1 MELSRLPQQFHA
13 LPKLEIAKSE
23 NKATDSKSCSSRM
36 PVVGDQVT
44 ATETR
49 TSNEGLWVLNPGEIA
64 TVTHV
69 DEDGDFTLCN
79 PAGVVS
85 KFVYREHYQYS
96 EEVESDDECGEL
108 PEFHMKVAPTKSMRR
123 QSIVGDDVQAAWM
136 ARGWTLHTQIHKHG
150 SAALQEMICPCGEEG
165 MTRNIEDS
173 VNERQESLNMLRVI
187 NKQLQNSL
195 LTKKNKER
203 ELRTKID
210 GLVARL
216 TAAYGVEKRARET
229 AENAL
234 EERILTEEKEKQDMQ
249 LALSQDIRMHEES
262 IARVRTS
269 NEALVEKNVQN
280 KRLMKEQQAQI
291 KERQKAV
298 RHLERQI
305 HVLEGAHKSSRNSS
319 VIPENG
325 VASGDRPN
333 VARREQT
340 FTHYDDDGDD
350 MLINE
355 RDRAL
360 EKGDSKGLLRGA
372 RAEKHLEEEKKR
384 LKAQRLL
391 TQDVTTKNTART
403 MADIKSLPGLDL
415 NKLLGIAQP
424 ADSEKPEDRL
434 PQ

>member
-1 MELSRLPQQFHA
+1 MELSRLSQQFRA
-13 LPKLEIAKSE
+13 MSKRDSTKSE
-23 NKATDSKSCSSRM
+23 TKATDLIPCTSRM

-44 ATETR
+44 CMERR
-49 TSNEGLWVLNPGEIA
+49 TSNEGLWVLSPGEIA
-64 TVTHV
+64 TVSHV

-85 KFVYREHYQYS
+85 KFVYREHYHFF
-96 EEVESDDECGEL
+96 EEVEFDDACPDL
-108 PEFHMKVAPTKSMRR
+108 RDFYAKVPPRNNMKR

-150 SAALQEMICPCGEEG
+150 SAALQEMICPSGEG
-165 MTRNIEDS
+165 MTRSIEDF
-173 VNERQESLNMLRVI
+173 VNERQKSLNMLRVI
-187 NKQLQNSL
+187 NKHLRNSL
-195 LTKKNKER
+195 LMKKNKEQ

-210 GLVARL
+210 ALVERL
-216 TAAYGVEKRARET
+216 TAACGVEKRARE
-229 AENAL
+229 ASENAL

-269 NEALVEKNVQN
+269 NEALVETNVRN
-280 KRLMKEQQAQI
+280 KKLMKEQQAQI

-298 RHLERQI
+298 RHLEWQI
-305 HVLEGAHKSSRNSS
+305 HILEGAQKNSRNSS
-319 VIPENG
+319 PIPENG
-325 VASGDRPN
+325 CASVDRPK
-333 VARREQT
+333 VVRREET
-340 FTHYDDDGDD
+340 FTHYDDDEGDG
-350 MLINE
+350 MLNNE

-372 RAEKHLEEEKKR
+372 AAEKHLEEEKKR
-384 LKAQRLL
+384 LKAQRLQ
-391 TQDVTTKNTART
+391 TQDVTTNGTART

-424 ADSEKPEDRL
+424 VDSEKTADRL